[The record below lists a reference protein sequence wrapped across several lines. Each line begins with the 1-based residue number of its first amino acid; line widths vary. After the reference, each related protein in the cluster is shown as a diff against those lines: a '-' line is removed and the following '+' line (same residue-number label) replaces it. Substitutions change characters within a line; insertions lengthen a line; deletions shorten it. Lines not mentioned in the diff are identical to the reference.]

1 MNNAGEL
8 FDAFRSDV
16 VDTAKPYLWTDDEVV
31 RYADDAYWMFTRFTG
46 GISDISSDA
55 TSISLSTGTDS
66 YDLHPSILRIMDATL
81 ASDGSAIEVING
93 TDLPNLFSN
102 ATDYGQL
109 RTLSRNNTPGVVRW
123 LLTGQQRD
131 KCKVIQIP
139 VVDDTLYLSIYR
151 TPLAHITDESHDLG
165 EVDEDHHLHLLLWM
179 KHLAYMKQDAETFD
193 KTKSADM
200 EQAFRNYCLQ
210 VKAEWGRYKH
220 KTRVVAY
227 GGI

>member
-31 RYADDAYWMFTRFTG
+31 RYADDAYRMFTRFTG
-46 GISDISSDA
+46 GIADISSDA
-55 TSISLSTGTDS
+55 TVIDLTVGEDT
-66 YDLHPSILRIMDATL
+66 YDLHPSILKVMDVTL
-81 ASDGSAIEVING
+81 DSDGSEITVISG
-93 TDLPNLFSN
+93 LDQPNLFSN
-102 ATDYGQL
+102 ATDYGQM
-109 RTLSRNNTPGVVRW
+109 RTLNRKNEPGVVRW
-123 LLTGQQRD
+123 LVTGQQRG

-139 VVDDTLYLSIYR
+139 VVADTLLLSIYR
-151 TPLAHITDESHDLG
+151 LPLVHIVDETHDLA

-200 EQAFRNYCLQ
+200 EQSFRNYCLQ
-210 VKAEWGRYKH
+210 VKAEWERYKH
-220 KTRVVAY
+220 NTRVVRY